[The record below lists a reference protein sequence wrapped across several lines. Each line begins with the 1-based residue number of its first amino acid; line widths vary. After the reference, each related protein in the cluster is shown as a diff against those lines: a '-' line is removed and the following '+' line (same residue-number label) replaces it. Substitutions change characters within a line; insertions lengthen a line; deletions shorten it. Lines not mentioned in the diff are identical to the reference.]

1 MTQHSQPSA
10 ETSPVA
16 SRALDPRVGATD
28 PAVVTSHRPRRATPS
43 ASRSWIRAYR
53 RNAILL
59 DAVAGAAGAAV
70 GYMVRFGAATLTETV
85 TTPYLWGILL
95 APLLWVVAVA
105 FAHGYEARFTGGVSA
120 EEYRALVRAA
130 VVLVAVV
137 SVAAYSSKL
146 DIARGYVVVAV
157 PSALVFS
164 LCLRWALRRSLARR
178 RARGFCLQRAVVV
191 GRVDSARALIRQFQQ
206 ARSHGMHVV
215 AACVSGMDLAGERVS
230 HIGGVPVIGFP
241 DQALSAV
248 DLFDADVVA
257 VSGHPDLGGEQLRR
271 LAWSLEERKVDLVVA
286 PGILERRRT
295 PVVHPAR

>member
-1 MTQHSQPSA
+1 MTA
-10 ETSPVA
+10 
-16 SRALDPRVGATD
+16 
-28 PAVVTSHRPRRATPS
+28 
-43 ASRSWIRAYR
+43 
-53 RNAILL
+53 
-59 DAVAGAAGAAV
+59 
-70 GYMVRFGAATLTETV
+70 
-85 TTPYLWGILL
+85 PYLWGILV

-191 GRVDSARALIRQFQQ
+191 GRVGLGPGTHPAVPAGAR
-206 ARSHGMHVV
+206 HGMHVV

-257 VSGHPDLGGEQLRR
+257 VLGPSRPRG
-271 LAWSLEERKVDLVVA
+271 
-286 PGILERRRT
+286 
-295 PVVHPAR
+295 